1 MTKRRILGVTLI
13 ELMVV
18 VMIVGIIAAFAI
30 PSYRQYVMR
39 ANRTDAKATLL
50 RLAAAQEQF
59 YAQNNT
65 YTQNLAAAPPV
76 GLGITGTEKG
86 YYLLNVVNADA
97 TGFTVSAA
105 PAPLSPQVQDGACQT
120 FTITAAGVRTAFNSA
135 GVDNT
140 AECWNR

>member
-1 MTKRRILGVTLI
+1 MKKKILGVTLI

-30 PSYRQYVMR
+30 PSYRQYVLR
-39 ANRTDAKATLL
+39 ANRADAKATLL

-65 YTQNLAAAPPV
+65 YTNNLAAAPPA
-76 GLGITGTEKG
+76 GLGIAGTEKG
-86 YYLLNVVNADA
+86 YYQLNAINADA
-97 TGFTVSAA
+97 TGFAVSAT
-105 PAPLSPQVQDGACQT
+105 PAVASPQVQDQACQT
-120 FTITAAGVRTAFNSA
+120 FTITAAGVRTALNAA
-135 GVDNT
+135 GADST

>member
-1 MTKRRILGVTLI
+1 MKRKILGVTLI

-18 VMIVGIIAAFAI
+18 IMIVGIIAAFAI

-39 ANRTDAKATLL
+39 ANRTDAKAALL

-65 YTQNLAAAPPV
+65 YTNNLAAAPPA
-76 GLGITGTEKG
+76 GLGMAGTEKG
-86 YYLLNVVNADA
+86 YYQLNVINADA
-97 TGFTVSAA
+97 TGFTVSAT
-105 PAPLSPQVQDGACQT
+105 PAAASPQLQDGACQT
-120 FTITAAGVRTAFNSA
+120 FTITAAGVRTATNSGGA
-135 GVDNT
+135 DST